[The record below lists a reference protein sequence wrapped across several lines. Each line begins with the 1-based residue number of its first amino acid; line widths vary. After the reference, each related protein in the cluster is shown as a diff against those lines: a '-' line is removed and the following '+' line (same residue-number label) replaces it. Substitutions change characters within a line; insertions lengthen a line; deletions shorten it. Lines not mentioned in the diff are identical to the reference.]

1 MTIQRDLYIQRAGL
15 TEKTEEITLEDFSI
29 EELEALHSLLEE
41 KEHLL
46 EFEPV
51 SMALGAAAGTA
62 GVLAVRKMKKMV
74 AHQKAKSAL
83 KAKHKQE
90 LQALKKRYSG
100 W

>member
-51 SMALGAAAGTA
+51 SMALGAA
-62 GVLAVRKMKKMV
+62 GVLAFRKMKKVV

-83 KAKHKQE
+83 KAQHKQQ
-90 LQALKKRYSG
+90 LQQLKKRYSG
-100 W
+100 F